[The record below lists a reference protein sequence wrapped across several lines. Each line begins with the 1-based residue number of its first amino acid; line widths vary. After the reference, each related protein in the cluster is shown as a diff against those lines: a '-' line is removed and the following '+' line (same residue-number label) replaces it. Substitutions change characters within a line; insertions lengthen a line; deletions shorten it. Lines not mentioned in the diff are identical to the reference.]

1 MLPDFPSIKSQL
13 QTLVSKR
20 LQYRVR
26 AGDPVVAM
34 IGHSIQH
41 EGDRRIYG
49 TVEGKQKEL
58 DYKKLESSF
67 SISGD
72 EIKSLTLVDII
83 KRIDKAAEEMSGHM
97 ARTIF
102 TTINQVTEEAGTIID
117 GGGKP
122 FTFETFLEALDK
134 VGIDFDEET
143 KQPHMPALVMSP
155 DLFAKIKD
163 KIPEWEKNEEYTR
176 RFNEIMKQ
184 KYEEWY
190 ARECNRKLVD

>member
-13 QTLVSKR
+13 QSLLSKR
-20 LQYRVR
+20 LQYRIR

-34 IGHSIQH
+34 IGHSVQH

-58 DYKKLESSF
+58 DYKELESSF
-67 SISGD
+67 SISRD
-72 EIKSLTLVDII
+72 EIKSLTPEDII
-83 KRIDKAAEEMSGHM
+83 ERIDKAAKEMSGHM

-102 TTINQVTEEAGTIID
+102 ATINQATEEAGTKID
-117 GGGKP
+117 WGGKP
-122 FTFETFLEALDK
+122 FTYEAYLEVLDK
-134 VGIDFDEET
+134 VWIDFDEET
-143 KQPHMPALVMSP
+143 KRPDMPILVMSP
-155 DLFAKIKD
+155 ALYAKIKD
-163 KIPEWEKNEEYTR
+163 KIPEWEKNEEYAR
-176 RFNEIMKQ
+176 RFDEMMKR